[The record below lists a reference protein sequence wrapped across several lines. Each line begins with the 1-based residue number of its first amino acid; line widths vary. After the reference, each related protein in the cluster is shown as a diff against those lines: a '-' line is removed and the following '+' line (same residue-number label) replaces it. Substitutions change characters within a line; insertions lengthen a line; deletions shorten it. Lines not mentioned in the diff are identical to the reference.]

1 MNRLQEDRLE
11 EWTYLDSIQQRQF
24 KAGYVDSMEDNAIM
38 PGTDQSG
45 SEDNSWPY
53 RAGYAYGCR
62 RKAEK
67 KAGL

>member
-1 MNRLQEDRLE
+1 MDRLE
-11 EWTYLDSIQQRQF
+11 EWTYLDLSQQRQF

-38 PGTDQSG
+38 PSVPQNSLEG
-45 SEDNSWPY
+45 NSWPY
-53 RAGYAYGCR
+53 MAGYAYGCR